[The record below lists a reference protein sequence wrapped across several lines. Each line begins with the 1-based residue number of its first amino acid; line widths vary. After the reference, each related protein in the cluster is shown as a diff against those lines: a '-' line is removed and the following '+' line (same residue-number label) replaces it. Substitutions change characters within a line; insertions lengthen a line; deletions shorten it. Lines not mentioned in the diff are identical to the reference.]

1 MIRANAPWDGIVI
14 GSGIGGLA
22 CAAALARMGQ
32 KILVVEQHYV
42 AGGLTQTFSRDGFRW
57 DVGVH
62 YLSEMHPGGESRK
75 LIDWLSGGAI
85 DFASMGDMYDILHFP
100 DNFELKVPRTEAAF
114 RAALQSRFPQSSKG
128 LDAYFAALA
137 EAERAIRAVFVGR
150 GLPSAL
156 AGIFGLWRGRAIARW
171 VGRTSADVFAE
182 TIDDVRLRAVLSAQR
197 ANYGGMALD
206 QTSFGEQALITRHFF
221 NGGFYPVGGAGI
233 FAQKLIPVIEQ
244 AGGALRLRTKV
255 TRLLVEKGVAVGIET
270 ADGAQIRAK
279 NLFSDAGARNTVG
292 WLPAEGQASAWAQ
305 DILALAPSPC
315 HLVLYLGL
323 QGDIEANGATLANHW
338 IHETWDVDDGVWRDP
353 AGSPPPGVFVSFPSL
368 KDPAHEPGP
377 QQRHTAEVL
386 AVADWASFARWR
398 DSQRLDRPDDYKTF
412 KAAIERQLFAQF
424 ARHFPALAPLVVARE
439 LSTPL
444 STLSF
449 TGAWQGGSYGLDV
462 SPRRFLSG
470 SLRARTPIPGLFLTG
485 QDVVSPGVT
494 GAMMGGVVAAASVQ
508 PLLFRHLM
516 SSSG

>member
-1 MIRANAPWDGIVI
+1 M
-14 GSGIGGLA
+14 GGLA

-62 YLSEMHPGGESRK
+62 YLGEMNPGGESRK

-85 DFASMGDMYDILHFP
+85 DFASMGDVYDILHFP

-114 RAALQSRFPQSSKG
+114 HAALQSRFPQSSKG

-137 EAERAIRAVFVGR
+137 DAERAIRAVFVQR

-156 AGIFGLWRGRAIARW
+156 AGIFGLWRRRAISRW
-171 VGRTSADVFAE
+171 VGRTSADAFAE
-182 TIDDVRLRAVLSAQR
+182 TIDDVKLRAVLSAQR

-206 QTSFGEQALITRHFF
+206 RTSFGVQALVTRHLF
-221 NGGFYPVGGAGI
+221 NGASYPVGGGKI
-233 FAQKLIPVIEQ
+233 FAEKLIPVIEQ
-244 AGGALRLRTKV
+244 AGGAVRLRTKV
-255 TRLLVEKGVAVGIET
+255 LKILVEKGVAVGVELD
-270 ADGAQIRAK
+270 DGAQIRAK
-279 NLFSDAGARNTVG
+279 NLFSDAGARNTILL
-292 WLPAEGQASAWAQ
+292 LPAEGQSSAWAQ

-323 QGDIEANGATLANHW
+323 QGDIEANGASTANHW

-353 AGSPPPGVFVSFPSL
+353 AGSPSPGLFVSFPSL
-368 KDPAHEPGP
+368 KDPAHAPGP
-377 QQRHTAEVL
+377 RQRHTAEVL
-386 AVADWASFARWR
+386 AVADWASFARWEESR
-398 DSQRLDRPDDYKTF
+398 RLDRPDDYKAF
-412 KAAIERQLFAQF
+412 KAEIERRLFAQF
-424 ARHFPALAPLVVARE
+424 ARHFPALAPLAVARE

-449 TGAWQGGSYGLDV
+449 TGARQGGSYGLDV
-462 SPRRFLSG
+462 SPRRFLSE

-494 GAMMGGVVAAASVQ
+494 GAMMGGVLAAAAVQ
-508 PLLFRHLM
+508 PRIFRHLM
-516 SSSG
+516 TSSG